1 MERKNLLEGKNILIV
16 DDESDVLE
24 TLEELLPMC
33 DLTRASSFK
42 EAKEFLESHRFD
54 LAILDIMGVD
64 GYELLKIA
72 NKRKIAAIMLTAHAL
87 SAEDTVKSFNEGAA
101 YYVPKDKLS
110 NIKNFLEDV
119 LDAQEKGKHS
129 WSRWLE
135 TFNEYYEKVFGED
148 WQDHDKEF
156 WEKFNKY
163 YIY

>member
-87 SAEDTVKSFNEGAA
+87 SAEDTVKSFNQGAA

>member
-1 MERKNLLEGKNILIV
+1 MEKKNLLEGKNILIV